1 MANAIAYVE
10 EVTRAGVAVDEF
22 APRLAFYFV
31 AQNDFFEEIA
41 KFRAAR
47 RIYARIMK
55 ERFGATKAESMRL
68 RFHCQTAAATLTRA
82 QPMNNVV
89 RTTLQALSAVLG
101 GAQSLHTN
109 GLDEAYAIPSEEA
122 MKLALR
128 TQQIIAEESRVAGVI
143 DPLGGSYYVEALT
156 NEIERRV
163 FDILAK
169 VDALGGTIKAIEE
182 GYFQREIADS
192 AYDTARR
199 RASGDQ
205 PLIGVNR
212 FVEPAAPVPVPIHKV
227 DAAVEARLVGRLH
240 EVRRR
245 RDSAKVAAL
254 LDRLEAEAKNPSANL
269 MPVTIEA
276 VKARATLGEIVAR
289 LRSVFGAYVENPVF

>member
-1 MANAIAYVE
+1 
-10 EVTRAGVAVDEF
+10 
-22 APRLAFYFV
+22 
-31 AQNDFFEEIA
+31 
-41 KFRAAR
+41 
-47 RIYARIMK
+47 
-55 ERFGATKAESMRL
+55 
-68 RFHCQTAAATLTRA
+68 
-82 QPMNNVV
+82 
-89 RTTLQALSAVLG
+89 VLG

-128 TQQIIAEESRVAGVI
+128 TQQIIAEESRVSHVI

-163 FDILAK
+163 FEILAK

-212 FVEPAAPVPVPIHKV
+212 FVEPAAPVPLPIHKV
-227 DAAVEARLVGRLH
+227 DAAVEARQVARLQ
-240 EVRRR
+240 ETRRR
-245 RDSAKVAAL
+245 RDGAKVAAL
-254 LDRLEAEAKNPSANL
+254 LDRLEAEAKNPGANL

-276 VKARATLGEIVAR
+276 VNARATLGEIVAR
-289 LRSVFGAYVENPVF
+289 LRSVFGAYVEKPVF